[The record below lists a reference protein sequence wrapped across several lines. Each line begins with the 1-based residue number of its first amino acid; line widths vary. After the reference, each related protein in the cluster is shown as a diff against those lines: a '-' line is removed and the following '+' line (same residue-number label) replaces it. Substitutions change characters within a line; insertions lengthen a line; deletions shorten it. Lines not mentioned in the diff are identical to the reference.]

1 MLKITLR
8 GAGKLLCASPTQVEP
23 LLKMP
28 RSKLFISGFLHI
40 RIGRAGFPSEESSR
54 PELPSLNPPGFGRFR
69 QPHAG
74 GGHRVEEARRARAR
88 EAFGRGCRAQS
99 WRSVFSMA
107 AKADA

>member
-1 MLKITLR
+1 
-8 GAGKLLCASPTQVEP
+8 
-23 LLKMP
+23 MP
-28 RSKLFISGFLHI
+28 RGKLFILGFLHI

-69 QPHAG
+69 QPHAA
-74 GGHRVEEARRARAR
+74 GGHRVEEAGVPAP

-99 WRSVFSMA
+99 WRSVFSIA